1 MPGSI
6 IVRGEVSNERAKIE
20 SVVDDAFPDP
30 RVRKLVRNLRASA
43 MFKADLSCVADIDRV
58 PVGYVL
64 YFPVMIQ
71 GNGRAVKA
79 VHMSPIA
86 VRNVPERQGVGER
99 LVRHG
104 IQRAHSL
111 GYEIVLVMGP
121 ADYFS
126 YFGFQQA
133 SACGIKA
140 NLPVPDEH
148 FMVHFI
154 SSELAAS
161 GQVLYP
167 GRPDRLTA
175 GPKGPDGAEP
185 PLLAP

>member
-6 IVRGEVSNERAKIE
+6 IVRGEVANERAKIE
-20 SVVDDAFPDP
+20 AVVDDAFADP
-30 RVRKLVRNLRASA
+30 RVRKLIRNLRSSS
-43 MFKADLSCVADIDRV
+43 MFKLDLSCVADIDRV
-58 PVGYVL
+58 PVGYVA

-86 VRNVPERQGVGER
+86 VLNVPERQGVGER

-133 SACGIKA
+133 SPCGIKA

-154 SSELAAS
+154 RPELAATS
-161 GQVLYP
+161 TGVVLYP
-167 GRPDRLTA
+167 PGVLTV
-175 GPKGPDGAEP
+175 
-185 PLLAP
+185 

>member
-6 IVRGEVSNERAKIE
+6 IVRGESSNERAKIE
-20 SVVDDAFPDP
+20 GVVDDAFSDP
-30 RVRKLVRNLRASA
+30 RVRTLIRNLRKSA
-43 MFKADLSCVADIDRV
+43 MFKLDLSCVADIDRV
-58 PVGYVL
+58 PVGYVV

-86 VRNVPERQGVGER
+86 VKDVPERQGVGER

-133 SACGIKA
+133 SPFGIKA
-140 NLPVPDEH
+140 NLPVPDDH

-154 SSELAAS
+154 RPELAETS
-161 GQVLYP
+161 TGVVLYP
-167 GRPDRLTA
+167 PGVLSV
-175 GPKGPDGAEP
+175 
-185 PLLAP
+185 